1 MEDYSWPS
9 FTRRQF
15 LEDSLLA
22 AAAMAVLPGGKLFGA
37 EEKQS
42 TSPNEKLSV
51 AVVGVNG
58 QGNSHLRT
66 YASRKDTEVTYIVDA
81 DEAVGQKRA
90 EEIAKIQ
97 GRKPKFVQDLRKAFD
112 DKSDRY
118 RHTAT
123 PNHWHALVAIWA
135 MQAGK
140 HVYVEK
146 PVSYTLSEGR
156 RMVETARKYNRICQA
171 GTQCR
176 SMSGTID
183 AIEYVQSGKIGEV
196 KLARGLCYKPRGSI
210 GPKRRVSRFRPSV
223 DYESVVRPVRHYC
236 R

>member
-1 MEDYSWPS
+1 MAQ

-22 AAAMAVLPGGKLFGA
+22 AAAMAVLPGGKLLGA

-51 AVVGVNG
+51 AVVGVHG
-58 QGNSHLRT
+58 SGNMSTSFTERCH
-66 YASRKDTEVTYIVDA
+66 YAKAPSKDTEITYIVDA

-90 EEIAKIQ
+90 EEVAKIQ
-97 GRKPKFVQDLRKAFD
+97 GRKPKFVQDLRKALD
-112 DKSDRY
+112 DKSVDIVS
-118 RHTAT
+118 TAT

-146 PVSYTLSEGR
+146 PVSYTR
-156 RMVETARKYNRICQA
+156 
-171 GTQCR
+171 
-176 SMSGTID
+176 
-183 AIEYVQSGKIGEV
+183 
-196 KLARGLCYKPRGSI
+196 
-210 GPKRRVSRFRPSV
+210 KRRTPHGRGRA
-223 DYESVVRPVRHYC
+223 EIQ
-236 R
+236 